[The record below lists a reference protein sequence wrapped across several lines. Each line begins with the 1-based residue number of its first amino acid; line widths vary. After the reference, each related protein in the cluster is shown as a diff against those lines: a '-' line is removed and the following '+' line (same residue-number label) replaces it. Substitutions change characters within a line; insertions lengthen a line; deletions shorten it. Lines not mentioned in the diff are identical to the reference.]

1 MPCFN
6 YYREIFY
13 NKEKIKIIPNNIDNL
28 LTAKGL
34 AYWIMDDGYKSRKGI
49 YISTE
54 SFLKEELL
62 ILKNVLKNKFEIES
76 GIHKTTNGYRIYI
89 FSSSKNKLIDL
100 IKSSFLPLFYY
111 KLDLNF

>member
-1 MPCFN
+1 MWTENEIYGWWTNKEYKSIKFQTLSLPCFN

-13 NKEKIKIIPNNIDNL
+13 NEEKIKIIPNNIDNL

-49 YISTE
+49 YI
-54 SFLKEELL
+54 
-62 ILKNVLKNKFEIES
+62 
-76 GIHKTTNGYRIYI
+76 